1 MNEHRNGYSCED
13 VEDALDDLRAELAA
27 AKEEVE
33 RLRAEL
39 SECHESCDRGT
50 PCERADRAEARV
62 RELERE
68 RDQAFA
74 ACAQMREA
82 LARARETVC
91 GTRCPSTWRTEDGR
105 RHGEEC
111 LAISAALAA
120 TEEKPHD

>member
-13 VEDALDDLRAELAA
+13 VEDALDDLRAELAT

-50 PCERADRAEARV
+50 PCERADRAEAGV

-68 RDQAFA
+68 RDA
-74 ACAQMREA
+74 
-82 LARARETVC
+82 ARAQVRQLREVLEKV
-91 GTRCPSTWRTEDGR
+91 SEVINADFL
-105 RHGEEC
+105 H
-111 LAISAALAA
+111 AQAAWALCEPVAAAVAA